1 MSRFKRLKQM
11 QGVEDTIDITERIAE
26 RKRSEDVSNVTSGV
40 HRKADLIIEGLDRP
54 AELTGQSS
62 IPPRAEPKAKVYKL
76 SRSSGTVKKT
86 RRARPKAR
94 PARREHD
101 GIIADPAE
109 RNVVPSI
116 SGGQIE
122 ETNLRAQ
129 QLAEKRAKENGSLGV
144 YRIYETV
151 KRTIPEQ
158 SSMEFTSHDDRMEAL
173 AERMKN
179 AVKELQ
185 GLSNQLQTEEGKDMF
200 GDNDPR
206 DIRLF
211 NAVASIL
218 VRVWGHN
225 AQNKIDDFRVNSM
238 IQLIRD
244 GEPTWRKLIDIMV
257 EWERVKPQLGKGT
270 WGRQ

>member
-1 MSRFKRLKQM
+1 MSRIKRLKEM
-11 QGVEDTIDITERIAE
+11 DGVEDTIDITERIAQ

-76 SRSSGTVKKT
+76 NRSSGTVKKT

-109 RNVVPSI
+109 REMVKSI
-116 SGGQIE
+116 SGGEIS

-129 QLAEKRAKENGSLGV
+129 QLAEKRAADNGSLGV
-144 YRIYETV
+144 YRIFETI
-151 KRTIPEQ
+151 KRTLPEQ
-158 SSMEFTSHDDRMEAL
+158 DSMEFISHDERMEAL
-173 AERMKN
+173 SLSIKN
-179 AVKELQ
+179 AVRELQ
-185 GLSNQLQTEEGKDMF
+185 ELSNQLQTEEGKEMF

-218 VRVWGHN
+218 IRIWGHN
-225 AQNKIDDFRVNSM
+225 AQNKLDDFRVNSM

-244 GEPTWRKLIDIMV
+244 GEPTWKKLIDILV
-257 EWERVKPQLGKGT
+257 EWERVRPQLGKGS
-270 WGRQ
+270 WGRK